1 MLPLSPVQASE
12 SKKCRSRQK
21 NRIGNSSKRMEI
33 TVEDKSHH
41 APLERVRI
49 QIMSIKVE
57 DSSRAHHTVLERV
70 LIQHWLI
77 DRWLITTYNVL
88 MEEVCRTRIL
98 CHILLY

>member
-41 APLERVRI
+41 APLERVCIKR
-49 QIMSIKVE
+49 MSIQVS
-57 DSSRAHHTVLERV
+57 DFSRAHHSALNRV
-70 LIQHWLI
+70 
-77 DRWLITTYNVL
+77 
-88 MEEVCRTRIL
+88 
-98 CHILLY
+98 

>member
-41 APLERVRI
+41 APLERVCIKR
-49 QIMSIKVE
+49 MSIRAAE
-57 DSSRAHHTVLERV
+57 SSRAQHAALERV
-70 LIQHWLI
+70 CIKIMSKQA
-77 DRWLITTYNVL
+77 
-88 MEEVCRTRIL
+88 EELARSHHASLECVRI
-98 CHILLY
+98 HN